1 MTTTPIQ
8 RGHRA
13 AGAASGLLAGAAGVL
28 AGEGVSRL
36 VDVTGPVVAVGN
48 RAVDL
53 TPRPLKEWAI
63 ATFGSADK
71 AVLVG
76 GVLVTLLV
84 AVLVLGWVGARRRG
98 VALLGMTALV
108 GLAALAMVLDPAQGG
123 GAPALVAAVLT
134 MLVVGVGGLAWLLS
148 ALPARVGRAQGLDR
162 RRFLLATSSVAAL
175 GAAGAAARTVG
186 GPSGS
191 TSLDLPTAATPAD
204 PIPEG
209 VSFDIDG
216 LTPHVTPTPD
226 FYRVDTAL
234 QVPSV
239 DAASHVLRITG
250 MVDRPL
256 ELTMQDLL
264 SRDLVE
270 RRITLTCVS
279 NEVGGDLLGNA
290 TWLGIPVRELLA
302 EAGVQAG
309 ADAVRSVSVDGYTA
323 GTPLEVLT
331 DDREALLAVGM
342 NGVPL
347 PAEHGHPLRMVTPG
361 LYGYV
366 SATKWLTELEVTRFA
381 DFTAYWT
388 DRGYAAK
395 APIKLSSR
403 IDVPGSFAQLEAGEV
418 TVAGVAWAQTVGI
431 ERVQVRADEGEWQ
444 DAELGAEDSDQTW
457 RAWRWRWSAE
467 PGSHRLEVRATDRAG
482 TVQTSRREPIAPDG
496 STGWH
501 NVTVSVS

>member
-1 MTTTPIQ
+1 MTTTTPS
-8 RGHRA
+8 RGQRA
-13 AGAASGLLAGAAGVL
+13 AGAASGLLAGGAGVL
-28 AGEGVSRL
+28 AGEGLARL
-36 VDVTGPVVAVGN
+36 LDVTGPVVAVGN

-63 ATFGSADK
+63 STFGAADK
-71 AVLVG
+71 AVLLA
-76 GVLVTLLV
+76 GVLVTLVVLL
-84 AVLVLGWVGARRRG
+84 LVLGWVGVRHRAVG
-98 VALLGMTALV
+98 LTGTALLVALAG
-108 GLAALAMVLDPAQGG
+108 AAMALDPAQGG
-123 GAPALVAAVLT
+123 GAPAVAASVAG
-134 MLVVGVGGLAWLLS
+134 MLLVGVGGLAWLLS
-148 ALPARVGRAQGLDR
+148 AVRARSEQGSGLDR
-162 RRFLLATSSVAAL
+162 RRFLLATSTVAAL
-175 GAAGAAARTVG
+175 GAAGGATRALG
-186 GPSGS
+186 GSPASGE
-191 TSLDLPTAATPAD
+191 LDLPTPAMPAEPVPD
-204 PIPEG
+204 G
-209 VSFDIDG
+209 VSFDVDG

-234 QVPSV
+234 QVPAV
-239 DAASHVLRITG
+239 DAGSHVLRITG

-256 ELTMQDLL
+256 ELSMADLL

-290 TWLGIPVRELLA
+290 TWIGIPVRELLA
-302 EAGVQAG
+302 EAGVQDG
-309 ADAVRSVSVDGYTA
+309 ADAVRSVSVDGFTA

-331 DDREALLAVGM
+331 DDREALVALGM
-342 NGVPL
+342 NGGPL
-347 PAEHGHPLRMVTPG
+347 PAEHGYPVRMVTPG

-388 DRGYAAK
+388 DRGYAAQ

-403 IDVPGSFAQLEAGEV
+403 IDVPGSFAQLEAGDV

-444 DAELGAEDSDQTW
+444 DAELGVEDSDQTW
-457 RAWRWRWSAE
+457 RAWRWTWSAE

-482 TVQTSRREPIAPDG
+482 TTQTSRREPIAPDG

-501 NVTVSVS
+501 NVTVTVA

>member
-1 MTTTPIQ
+1 MTTTSPS
-8 RGHRA
+8 RGRRA
-13 AGAASGLLAGAAGVL
+13 AGAASGLLAGGAGVL
-28 AGEGVSRL
+28 AGEGLAQVL
-36 VDVTGPVVAVGN
+36 DVTGPVVAVGN

-63 ATFGSADK
+63 STFGQADK
-71 AVLVG
+71 AVLLG
-76 GVLVTLLV
+76 GVLVTLV
-84 AVLVLGWVGARRRG
+84 VLLLALGWVGVRRRLVALVG
-98 VALLGMTALV
+98 VALLV
-108 GLAALAMVLDPAQGG
+108 SLAGAAMVLDPAQGG
-123 GAPALVAAVLT
+123 GALAVAASVAG
-134 MLVVGVGGLAWLLS
+134 MLLVGVGGLAWLLS
-148 ALPARVGRAQGLDR
+148 ALPARAGQGSGLDR
-162 RRFLLATSSVAAL
+162 RRFLVATSSVAAL
-175 GAAGAAARTVG
+175 GAAGGATRTLAGETGTG
-186 GPSGS
+186 GV
-191 TSLDLPTAATPAD
+191 DLPAPALAAD
-204 PIPEG
+204 PVPDG
-209 VSFDIDG
+209 VTFDVDG

-234 QVPSV
+234 QVPTV
-239 DAASHVLRITG
+239 DAGSHVLRITG

-256 ELTMQDLL
+256 ELSLADLL
-264 SRDLVE
+264 ARDLVE

-279 NEVGGDLLGNA
+279 NEVGGDLLGTA

-302 EAGVQAG
+302 EAGVQDG

-331 DDREALLAVGM
+331 DEREALLAVGM
-342 NGVPL
+342 NGGPL

-403 IDVPGSFAQLEAGEV
+403 IDVPGSFAQLEAGDV

-444 DAELGAEDSDQTW
+444 DAELGVEDSDQTW
-457 RAWRWRWSAE
+457 RAWRWTWSAE

-482 TVQTSRREPIAPDG
+482 QTQTSRREPIAPDG